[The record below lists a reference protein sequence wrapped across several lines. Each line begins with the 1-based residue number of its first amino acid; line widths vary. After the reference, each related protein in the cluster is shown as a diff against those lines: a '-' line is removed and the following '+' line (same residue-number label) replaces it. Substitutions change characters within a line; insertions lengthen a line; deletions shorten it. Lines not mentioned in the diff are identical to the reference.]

1 MNQTAIF
8 WPVIAQAI
16 LTFIAYGVMYSR
28 RMQAVKSGTADVRAF
43 KRRNAEPEAS
53 ATAANNILNQF
64 ELPVL
69 FYVVCLSLYV
79 TNGASY
85 VALLLAWLFV
95 ASRYLHAYVHMTSN
109 RLLHR
114 RPTFMI
120 GFVAV
125 VMMWL
130 WFSLHLLAVV

>member
-8 WPVIAQAI
+8 WPVIAQAV
-16 LTFIAYGVMYSR
+16 LTFIAYFVMYSR
-28 RMQAVKSGTADVRAF
+28 RMQAVKSGAADLRTF

-53 ATAANNILNQF
+53 ETAANNILSQF

-95 ASRYLHAYVHMTSN
+95 ASRYVHAYVHMTSN
-109 RLLHR
+109 RLLYR
-114 RPTFMI
+114 RPIFII

-125 VMMWL
+125 ILMWL
-130 WFSLHLLAVV
+130 WFALHLLAVV